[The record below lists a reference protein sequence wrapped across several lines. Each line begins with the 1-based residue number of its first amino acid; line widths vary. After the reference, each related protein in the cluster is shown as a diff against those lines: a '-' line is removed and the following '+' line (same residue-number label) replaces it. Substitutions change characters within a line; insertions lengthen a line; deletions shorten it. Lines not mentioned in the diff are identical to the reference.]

1 MNFLRVIVDRL
12 REIRYHFSRNEAF
25 VILSAG
31 LFMILLGAFVYAWL
45 EGWSLLD
52 SLYATVITVTTVGY
66 GDLSP
71 QTAGGRLFAIFF
83 TLTAVGVAGYM
94 VSILAAT
101 VIERQSTRVQRT
113 LWKRNMHRIEELSG
127 HIVICGADFVG
138 SRVALEYQ
146 RTGTP
151 FILIEENE
159 ELLREALLLLIPDYY
174 QAMVRSFRRAKDA
187 DLSKYESLALWEL
200 AAAAGEA
207 GVAYLNEAPTD
218 DNVLWRAGVERA
230 AGLLATLPD
239 DRDNLSVV
247 VGARAIARQ
256 AGNDRLRI
264 MSRVENIRN
273 IRKLYFSGADEVRTP
288 ASIGGAEMALHMANP
303 EVGKWW
309 YAHLSARDVKH
320 FTQVVVSQDKPS
332 WIERSVSDIQ
342 AVEQLLIL
350 ALKREG
356 QYLSPPPQTT
366 VLQPG
371 DIAITYS

>member
-1 MNFLRVIVDRL
+1 MNFLRTIVDRL
-12 REIRYHFSRNEAF
+12 REIRYHFSHNEAF
-25 VILSAG
+25 VILSAS

-83 TLTAVGVAGYM
+83 TLTAVGVAGYAI
-94 VSILAAT
+94 SILAAA
-101 VIERQSTRVQRT
+101 VIERQSMRVERT
-113 LWKRNMHRIEELSG
+113 LWKRNMNRIQELSE
-127 HIVICGADFVG
+127 HIIICGADFVG
-138 SRVALEYQ
+138 SRIALEYR

-151 FILIEENE
+151 FILVEENE
-159 ELLREALLLLIPDYY
+159 ERLRQALLLLIPDYY
-174 QAMVRSFRRAKDA
+174 QAIVQSFRHAKDI

-200 AAAAGEA
+200 AAAAGA
-207 GVAYLNEAPTD
+207 AYLNEPPQD
-218 DNVLWRAGVERA
+218 DNVLWRAGIERA
-230 AGLLATLPD
+230 AGLLAALPD

-247 VGARAIARQ
+247 VGARAIATQ

-264 MSRVENIRN
+264 MSRVEDIRN

-288 ASIGGAEMALHMANP
+288 GSVGGAEMALHMTNP
-303 EVGKWW
+303 EIGKWW
-309 YAHLSARDVKH
+309 YVH
-320 FTQVVVSQDKPS
+320 FGASDGEHFAQVVVSQDKPS
-332 WIERSVSDIQ
+332 WIERSVIDIQ

-356 QYLSPPPQTT
+356 QYLSPPPQTAI
-366 VLQPG
+366 VEPD
-371 DIAITYS
+371 DIAIIYS